1 MTSFSQTLL
10 LKTDSFYLN
19 MLSIV
24 TFPYI
29 LIAYME
35 IISSVVNKAFEL
47 HLINRR
53 ITHTVTRLSV
63 TRENDKI

>member
-1 MTSFSQTLL
+1 MA
-10 LKTDSFYLN
+10 
-19 MLSIV
+19 

-35 IISSVVNKAFEL
+35 IISSVLNKAFEL

-53 ITHTVTRLSV
+53 ISHFMTRLSV
-63 TRENDKI
+63 RRKNDKI